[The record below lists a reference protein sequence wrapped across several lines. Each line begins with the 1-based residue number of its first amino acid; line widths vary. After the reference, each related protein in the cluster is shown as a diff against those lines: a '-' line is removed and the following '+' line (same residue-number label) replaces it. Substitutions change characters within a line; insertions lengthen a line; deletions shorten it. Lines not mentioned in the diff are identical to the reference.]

1 MGKKKKQHYKK
12 QNKMFFPENYLSKSI
27 NDIRFKE
34 SLEFPE
40 EFLSKSVPEIDL
52 VYSDSI
58 ESHYFE
64 ERIINN
70 TKRKASSVSNDQL
83 ATILLE
89 KHNFIKHQELL
100 YVWDDNLGYY
110 IHFHFELADQFIRRN
125 IPSNFKGKI
134 TSNSI
139 KEIIQWLK
147 AENSLDIDDNH
158 HVIFDDSLLLFNNCI
173 LDLKTGERITP
184 STRYFFTSAI
194 NANYKT
200 YKYNAN
206 TKFENFMFDITNGN
220 KFLYKRLQELF
231 GAALSNTRS
240 VKYIPFLVGVKDSG
254 KTLTL
259 KLLENLIDEK
269 NCSNLSFDQLNKAEY
284 LAELVGKR
292 LNTCAET
299 SELTINRLDILKKLS
314 GNDPLMA
321 RPIYGSPI
329 KFINTALL
337 IFAGNHLPTIS
348 SIDNLNAFSK
358 RLEIFPFNY
367 PTPKEKQD
375 PALLEKLIAERD
387 YIASWAVEGWKRW
400 KSNNYKFTS
409 CKEVEVLINSYNK
422 QSNSLD
428 SFINDK
434 CILDPTAKIH
444 SPTLVSAY
452 QSYCTANNIIPVS
465 SKAFHQY
472 FKSISNLEYSKFRLG
487 KDANTWGYKGIK
499 LAEYI

>member
-1 MGKKKKQHYKK
+1 MRKKKKQNYKK

-27 NDIRFKE
+27 NEIRFKE
-34 SLEFPE
+34 DLEFPE
-40 EFLSKSVPEIDL
+40 DFLSKSVPEIDL
-52 VYSDSI
+52 VYSGSI

-64 ERIINN
+64 ERIINKN
-70 TKRKASSVSNDQL
+70 KQKASSVSNNQL

-89 KHNFIKHQELL
+89 QHNFIKHQELL

-110 IHFHFELADQFIRRN
+110 IHFFNEYADQFIRRT
-125 IPSNFKGKI
+125 IPSNFKNKI
-134 TSNSI
+134 TTNSI

-147 AENSLDIDDNH
+147 AENLLDLEGNQ
-158 HVIFDDSLLLFNNCI
+158 HVIIDDSLLLFNNCI

-184 STRYFFTSAI
+184 STQYFFTSAI
-194 NANYKT
+194 NADYKI

-206 TKFENFMFDITNGN
+206 TIFENFMFDITNGN

-231 GAALSNTRS
+231 GAALSHTRS
-240 VKYIPFLVGVKDSG
+240 VKYIPYLVGVKDSG

-259 KLLENLIDEK
+259 KLLENLIGEI

-299 SELTINRLDILKKLS
+299 SELTLNRLDILKKLS

-321 RPIYGSPI
+321 RPLYGSPI

-358 RLEIFPFNY
+358 RLEVFPFNY

-375 PALLEKLIAERD
+375 PNLLEKLLAERD
-387 YIASWAVEGWKRW
+387 YIVGWAVEGWKRW

-409 CKEVEVLINSYNK
+409 CKEIEILTDTYNK

-444 SPTLVSAY
+444 SPTLESAY

-472 FKSISNLEYSKFRLG
+472 LKSISNLDYSRFRMG
-487 KDANTWGYKGIK
+487 NENKYGYKGIE